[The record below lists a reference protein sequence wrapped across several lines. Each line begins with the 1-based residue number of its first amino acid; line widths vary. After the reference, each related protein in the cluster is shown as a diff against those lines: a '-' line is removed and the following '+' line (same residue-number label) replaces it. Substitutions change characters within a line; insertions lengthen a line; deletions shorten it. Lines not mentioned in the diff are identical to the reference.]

1 MKATYRALAVALAL
15 ALGGSVT
22 STIVSAQTAQVSAT
36 RKGVVK
42 KIDDTTLVFAPVDA
56 KKTEVTY
63 VLSAETKRSGTL
75 AVGDEVAISYHYEH
89 GKVIVTQVTGRS
101 GK

>member
-1 MKATYRALAVALAL
+1 MKATYRAIAVALAL
-15 ALGGSVT
+15 VLGGSVT

-63 VLSAETKRSGTL
+63 ALSAETKRTGTV

-89 GKVIVTQVTGRS
+89 GKVVVTQVA
-101 GK
+101 GKPGK